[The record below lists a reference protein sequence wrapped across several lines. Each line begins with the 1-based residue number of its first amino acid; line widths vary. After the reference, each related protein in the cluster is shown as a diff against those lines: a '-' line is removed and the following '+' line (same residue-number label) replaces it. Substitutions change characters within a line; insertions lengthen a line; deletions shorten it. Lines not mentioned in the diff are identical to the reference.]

1 MGLLSLLTNNAPG
14 IGAVTGGLSALD
26 GLFGISANRAAKKQF
41 EYNSK
46 LMDLQQKYSRENAE
60 TAYNRQI
67 ELTQMNPLLQ
77 TAGMRQAGHNTA
89 MGSGSTAVASVDSAA
104 SPSNPSA
111 SAPDY
116 QQSSQQ
122 FMQGINQLLNSTF
135 DMQNKKNE
143 SRAIKAQ
150 ADKAEADATITKS
163 DAAVRERYNELT
175 LSKLANEKT
184 LGDYEVDF
192 TGKYG
197 DKQRKAE
204 ADKSFAEAES
214 AASRA
219 QMDHTEAATH
229 YERIKNELDIQKQNL
244 LKLINENEL
253 HPLYKQQLITQ
264 LALLNEQIRIAK
276 ESADFN
282 EETHELRV
290 TRTNIDNYPFKLT
303 DQYINRALL
312 RKTSSKFYPF
322 ELSLSDL
329 DNLENIY
336 IFYRQIGVDDSEI
349 FDLISPGGWIG
360 KGSKE
365 ALKGASELVK
375 QLRKLIK

>member
-1 MGLLSLLTNNAPG
+1 MGFLSFLTKNADG

-26 GLFGISANRAAKKQF
+26 GLLGISANRSVKKQF

-77 TAGMRQAGHNTA
+77 TVGMRQAGHNTA

-104 SPSNPSA
+104 SPSNPSV

-116 QQSSQQ
+116 QHSSQQ
-122 FMQGINQLLNSTF
+122 FMQGISQLLNSTF

-150 ADKAEADATITKS
+150 ADKAEADAKITMS
-163 DAAVRERYNELT
+163 DASVRERYNDLT

-214 AASRA
+214 ASSRA
-219 QMDHTEAATH
+219 QMDHTEAAIH
-229 YERIKNELDIQKQNL
+229 YERIKNELAIQKQNL

-253 HPLYKQQLITQ
+253 HPLYKQQLLFQ

-282 EETHELRV
+282 EETHDLKV
-290 TRTNIDNYPFKLT
+290 TRVNIDNVPYTVEDLYKHKDVFLRGYSDVLPKHMSTSDIHSAIDAFVYYRRLGLK
-303 DQYINRALL
+303 DEEIRAIFSAINS
-312 RKTSSKFYPF
+312 TSSHF
-322 ELSLSDL
+322 
-329 DNLENIY
+329 
-336 IFYRQIGVDDSEI
+336 
-349 FDLISPGGWIG
+349 
-360 KGSKE
+360 SK
-365 ALKGASELVK
+365 ALKFLVTK
-375 QLRKLIK
+375 KP